1 MSFKKE
7 TFLRS
12 LPREWIEVYS
22 AITSLG
28 FIPTLVGGTVRD
40 FFLFDKLGADWDI
53 ELTHPKISFNKD
65 YWKSFGKG
73 LSSLGKVSYLPFEVI
88 RLEFN
93 QIHFEFS
100 PPRKENF
107 LNDWANLGHSNFEA
121 TFDWQMDFKEAVLR
135 RDFTINAMGIRFTN
149 KTSVEFLDPLNGQT
163 HLLNK
168 LLYPCGPDFQK
179 DSVRFLRAF
188 RFKRKLGLDF
198 SQDLINILNLM
209 PVTRLAS
216 HYLWEELQKSQLPKD
231 MLYELLHFKKN
242 DQELIH
248 FIDRDKLLEN
258 WSEFSSAL
266 IDQTGHDYWM
276 IALEWVNISSQEWQ
290 ENFKLSKDQSVR
302 LSRWVA
308 QTKKMVT
315 LRPESFQGEFEA
327 ILAHQDFNL
336 VFDWYFTTKHLAQK
350 KTTSQVLKLLDKKI
364 PDWSF
369 LFKVD
374 MPVDVKHIDPPL
386 RSKYQVWNLCQRL

>member
-1 MSFKKE
+1 
-7 TFLRS
+7 
-12 LPREWIEVYS
+12 
-22 AITSLG
+22 
-28 FIPTLVGGTVRD
+28 
-40 FFLFDKLGADWDI
+40 
-53 ELTHPKISFNKD
+53 
-65 YWKSFGKG
+65 
-73 LSSLGKVSYLPFEVI
+73 
-88 RLEFN
+88 
-93 QIHFEFS
+93 
-100 PPRKENF
+100 
-107 LNDWANLGHSNFEA
+107 
-121 TFDWQMDFKEAVLR
+121 
-135 RDFTINAMGIRFTN
+135 MGIRFTN

-198 SQDLINILNLM
+198 SQDLINTLHHM

-216 HYLWEELQKSQLPKD
+216 HYFWEELQKSQAPKD
-231 MLYELLHFKKN
+231 MIYDLLQWRNN

-248 FIDRDKLLEN
+248 FIDRYKLLEN

-266 IDQTGHDYWM
+266 IDQTVHDYWM
-276 IALEWVNISSQEWQ
+276 IAFEWVNISSQEWQ

-315 LRPESFQGEFEA
+315 LIPESFKGEFEA

-336 VFDWYFTTKHLAQK
+336 VFDWYFTTKQLAQK
-350 KTTSQVLKLLDKKI
+350 KTTSQVLKFLDMKI

-369 LFKVD
+369 LFKIE
-374 MPVDVKHIDPPL
+374 MPNDVKHIDPPL